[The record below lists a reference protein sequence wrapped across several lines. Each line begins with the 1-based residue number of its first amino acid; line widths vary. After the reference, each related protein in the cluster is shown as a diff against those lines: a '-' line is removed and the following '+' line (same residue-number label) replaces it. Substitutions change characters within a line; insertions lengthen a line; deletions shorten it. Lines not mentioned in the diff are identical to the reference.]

1 MTIPIDSIL
10 GYIGL
15 ALLVFGIFMVLAG
28 FDVISIQQV
37 TVRKGRKTWILGIVF
52 ALFGIILLFPEIRTS
67 TPSAASPT
75 AIALAT
81 TEILQPDQQAKCGT
95 LKLDAI
101 SPPAVLENESREYK
115 LIGSGF
121 CNETIITIS
130 GYAWVGNSPQSTN
143 SQPIEVSSDGTWL
156 TVYINH
162 VLDPDQSGGYVTVEN
177 PNGNTA
183 SLYVNYQK

>member
-1 MTIPIDSIL
+1 MNIPINSIM

-15 ALLVFGIFMVLAG
+15 ALLVFGAFMVLAG

-52 ALFGIILLFPEIRTS
+52 ALLGIWLLLPELGTS
-67 TPSAASPT
+67 TPTTASPT
-75 AIALAT
+75 AITLPT

-101 SPPAVLENESREYK
+101 NPPAVLENETREYK
-115 LIGSGF
+115 LTGSGF
-121 CNETIITIS
+121 CHDTEITIS
-130 GYAWVGNSPQSTN
+130 GYAWVGNFPESIN

-162 VLDPDQSGGYVTVEN
+162 VLDPDQSGGYITVKN
-177 PNGNTA
+177 PDGNTA